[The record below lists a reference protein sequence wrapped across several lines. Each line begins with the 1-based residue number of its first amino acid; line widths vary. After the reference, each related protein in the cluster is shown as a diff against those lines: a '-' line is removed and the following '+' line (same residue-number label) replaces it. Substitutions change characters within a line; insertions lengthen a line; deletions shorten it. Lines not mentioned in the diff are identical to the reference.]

1 MHIPPH
7 SEFLEWKGRRAWV
20 RVPAPAETR
29 QFGEVM
35 HVFLVSPSPH
45 DCQLAIQLDTG
56 AVHKVR
62 VSDKGKL
69 WDLAG

>member
-1 MHIPPH
+1 MQLLAHT
-7 SEFLEWKGRRAWV
+7 EFLKWKGRRAWIQV
-20 RVPAPAETR
+20 SAPAETR
-29 QFGEVM
+29 QFGQVM

-56 AVHKVR
+56 AVHRVR
-62 VSDKGKL
+62 ASDKGKL